1 MNPEEYLDSMFT
13 FVNDF
18 KSTRSGFN
26 HYSRLHMGSTLLSEA
41 KVRYINRT
49 WEEYRY
55 QTVNRGIALGCVLG
69 GFTIGLALI
78 ITDIKKQLKK
88 K

>member
-1 MNPEEYLDSMFT
+1 MMIRAI
-13 FVNDF
+13 V
-18 KSTRSGFN
+18 G
-26 HYSRLHMGSTLLSEA
+26 
-41 KVRYINRT
+41 
-49 WEEYRY
+49 
-55 QTVNRGIALGCVLG
+55 GIALGCVLG

>member
-55 QTVNRGIALGCVLG
+55 QTVNRKAVEKAIKQSKGNAELIDRLDK
-69 GFTIGLALI
+69 FYKTI
-78 ITDIKKQLKK
+78 
-88 K
+88 

>member
-1 MNPEEYLDSMFT
+1 MIRAI
-13 FVNDF
+13 V
-18 KSTRSGFN
+18 G
-26 HYSRLHMGSTLLSEA
+26 
-41 KVRYINRT
+41 
-49 WEEYRY
+49 
-55 QTVNRGIALGCVLG
+55 GIALGCVLG

>member
-1 MNPEEYLDSMFT
+1 MEFT

-26 HYSRLHMGSTLLSEA
+26 HYAKLFYNATLLSEA
-41 KVRYINRT
+41 KVCYINRT

-55 QTVNRGIALGCVLG
+55 QTVNRRAVERAIKQAKGDAE
-69 GFTIGLALI
+69 LI
-78 ITDIKKQLKK
+78 EKLNKLLTTL
-88 K
+88 